1 MTMIKNVRYLFMLL
15 YNRTKG
21 DVSRET
27 DSKRKLGLVNLLPG
41 KENLLTKKNLFNLIS
56 SESTAT
62 LSRIK

>member
-1 MTMIKNVRYLFMLL
+1 MIKNVSYLFMLL

-41 KENLLTKKNLFNLIS
+41 KENLLTKKNLLNLIS

>member
-1 MTMIKNVRYLFMLL
+1 MTMIKNVSYLFMLL

-41 KENLLTKKNLFNLIS
+41 KENLLTKKTCSI
-56 SESTAT
+56 
-62 LSRIK
+62 